1 MSITRRAPAKLN
13 LSLDVTYG
21 RREDGYHPLRSVMQ
35 TIDWYDTVTVDVAAD
50 TAIHLTCDG
59 GIPANEHN
67 TAYRAAALFR
77 QAAGR
82 PTQGYVVTVKKEI
95 PAQAGM
101 AGGSADAA
109 AVLRALNTLT
119 GEPLAPAQLHE
130 LATRIGA
137 DVPFCLYGGTAL
149 ATGTGTEITP
159 LPPLPPCALVV
170 VKPEGGVSTAEA
182 YRLLDSEEFLRM
194 PDIEGQCQGLREGDL
209 GKICRGM
216 GNSFE
221 LPLSLPHTAP
231 IIDRLLSGGA
241 LGASLTGSGSAVF
254 GVFADL
260 QKAANTATA
269 LAKTYPLTRLCQ
281 PVSG

>member
-1 MSITRRAPAKLN
+1 MSVTRRAAAKLN
-13 LSLDVTYG
+13 LSLDITYG
-21 RREDGYHPLRSVMQ
+21 RRADGYHPLRSIMQ
-35 TIDWYDTVTVDVAAD
+35 TINWYDTVTVDFAAD

-59 GIPANEHN
+59 GIAADESN

-77 QAAGR
+77 EAAGR
-82 PTQGYVVTVKKEI
+82 PTEGYVVAVKKEI

-119 GEPLAPAQLHE
+119 GEPLVSAQLHE
-130 LATRIGA
+130 LAARIGA
-137 DVPFCLYGGTAL
+137 DVPFCLYGGTVL
-149 ATGTGTEITP
+149 ATGIGTELTP

-182 YRLLDSEEFLRM
+182 YQLLDNEEFLRM
-194 PDIEGQCQGLREGDL
+194 PDIEGQCEGLREGDL
-209 GKICRGM
+209 AKICRGM

-221 LPLSLPHTAP
+221 LPLALPHTGP

-254 GVFADL
+254 GVFADI